1 MKRLSSTF
9 PNMSFHRQLLLIF
22 SIGITLLAIIASLTT
37 AWVTSRQV
45 RTLLIT
51 EGLQVTD
58 NLAEQSILALLYD
71 SGENAMDAV
80 RTTLAFPAIK
90 QVTIFNAAH
99 QVILEQGEGEEHY
112 PVLPEDSFKEPDG
125 NARLATELPGEWHFM
140 APVYT
145 PGNTASEADAL
156 FTAPASKRELL
167 GYVYVIMHKDTLR
180 DIQAATFTNNMA
192 IALGIAAILML
203 VLNTSLTRLTRPLH
217 TLSRLMGHAENGA
230 QEVYAELHGPQEVAH
245 IASAFNTMMASIAE
259 RDTRLREQ
267 NLQLETEVSL
277 RTRELVQARD
287 AALEASRHKSEFLS
301 NISHELRTP
310 LQSIIG
316 YTDVLIE
323 TLEDEHDEQ
332 LLGDLERVMRNAQ
345 HLLSLIDTILAL
357 AKIEAGRMEL
367 NIERVELRQLLD
379 QAEDTVAP
387 LMKTNNNRLQT
398 SLEESEH
405 TLEIDA
411 GKILQVILNLLS
423 NALKF
428 TRDGEVFM
436 RVRHSK
442 SELVIGIEDTGIGI
456 SAEQQSIIFDPFRQ
470 VDGSSTRHFQGT
482 GLGLSITQR
491 FCQLMGGTIR
501 VDSELGHG
509 ATFTVTIPLP
519 LRTTNSKYGTSLDN
533 PVRAIR
539 T

>member
-1 MKRLSSTF
+1 MKQLSATF
-9 PNMSFHRQLLLIF
+9 PAMSFHRQLLLIF
-22 SIGITLLAIIASLTT
+22 SIGITLLAVIASLTT

-51 EGLQVTD
+51 EGLQVTE
-58 NLAEQSILALLYD
+58 NLAEQSVLALLYD

-90 QVTIFNAAH
+90 QVIIFNTAH
-99 QVILEQGEGEEHY
+99 QAILKHGEGHY
-112 PVLPEDSFKEPDG
+112 PAFPDSALQESG
-125 NARLATELPGEWHFM
+125 GETRMVRELPGEWHFM

-145 PGNTASEADAL
+145 PENTESGVDAL
-156 FTAPASKRELL
+156 FTVPASKRELL
-167 GYVYVIMHKDTLR
+167 GHVYVTMHKDTLH

-192 IALGIAAILML
+192 IALCIAAILML

-217 TLSRLMGHAENGA
+217 TLSRLMEHAENGA
-230 QEVYAELHGPQEVAH
+230 KKVVAELHGPQEVAH
-245 IASAFNTMMASIAE
+245 IANAFNTMMASIAE
-259 RDTRLREQ
+259 RDTRLVEQ

-323 TLEDEHDEQ
+323 TLENKNIEQ
-332 LLGDLERVMRNAQ
+332 SLGDLGRVMRNAQ
-345 HLLSLIDTILAL
+345 HLLSLIDTILAM
-357 AKIEAGRMEL
+357 AKTEAGRMEL
-367 NIERVELRQLLD
+367 NIERVELRQLLT
-379 QAEDTVAP
+379 QAEETVAP
-387 LMKTNNNRLQT
+387 LMKANNNRLQA
-398 SLEESEH
+398 SLEESEN

-411 GKILQVILNLLS
+411 GKTLQIILNLLS
-423 NALKF
+423 NAVKF
-428 TRDGEVFM
+428 TREGEIFM
-436 RVRHSK
+436 RVRHSA
-442 SELVIGIEDTGIGI
+442 SELVIVIEDNGIGI
-456 SAEQQSIIFDPFRQ
+456 SAEQQSIIFEPFRQ

-482 GLGLSITQR
+482 GLGLSIAQR
-491 FCQLMGGTIR
+491 FCQLMGGIIS

-519 LRTTNSKYGTSLDN
+519 LRTTDSKHDN
-533 PVRAIR
+533 AANDPKRAIR

>member
-1 MKRLSSTF
+1 
-9 PNMSFHRQLLLIF
+9 MSFHRQLLMIF
-22 SIGITLLAIIASLTT
+22 SIGITLLAIIASITT

-45 RTLLIT
+45 RALLIT
-51 EGLQVTD
+51 EGLQVTE
-58 NLAEQSILALLYD
+58 NLAEQSVLALLYD
-71 SGENAMDAV
+71 SGENAQDAV

-90 QVTIFNAAH
+90 QVTIFNAQH
-99 QVILEQGEGEEHY
+99 QAILEQGEEHS
-112 PVLPEDSFKEPDG
+112 PALPDTIFKASTAKAHLVREM
-125 NARLATELPGEWHFM
+125 TGEWHFM

-145 PGNTASEADAL
+145 PENSESEVDAL
-156 FTAPASKRELL
+156 FAAPASKQELL
-167 GYVYVIMHKDTLR
+167 GHVYVIMHKDTLR

-192 IALGIAAILML
+192 IALGITAILML

-217 TLSRLMGHAENGA
+217 TLSTLMGHAENGA
-230 QEVYAELHGPQEVAH
+230 KNVYAELRGPQEVVH

-259 RDTRLREQ
+259 RDTRLRQQ

-277 RTRELVQARD
+277 RTHELVQARD

-323 TLEDEHDEQ
+323 TLEDEHNEQ
-332 LLGDLERVMRNAQ
+332 SMADLERVMRNAQ

-367 NIERVELRQLLD
+367 NIERVELRRLLD
-379 QAEDTVAP
+379 QAEETVAP
-387 LMKTNNNRLQT
+387 LVKTNNNSLQT
-398 SLEESEH
+398 SLEESET
-405 TLEIDA
+405 TLEIDP
-411 GKILQVILNLLS
+411 GKTLQVILNLLS

-436 RVRHSK
+436 RVRHSP
-442 SELVIGIEDTGIGI
+442 SELVIRIEDTGLGI

-491 FCQLMGGTIR
+491 FCQLMGGTVR
-501 VDSELGHG
+501 VASELGHG
-509 ATFTVTIPLP
+509 AIFTVTIPLP
-519 LRTTNSKYGTSLDN
+519 LQTTDSNHGTSRDDS
-533 PVRAIR
+533 VQTIR

>member
-1 MKRLSSTF
+1 MG
-9 PNMSFHRQLLLIF
+9 Q
-22 SIGITLLAIIASLTT
+22 
-37 AWVTSRQV
+37 
-45 RTLLIT
+45 
-51 EGLQVTD
+51 
-58 NLAEQSILALLYD
+58 AEDGA
-71 SGENAMDAV
+71 
-80 RTTLAFPAIK
+80 
-90 QVTIFNAAH
+90 
-99 QVILEQGEGEEHY
+99 
-112 PVLPEDSFKEPDG
+112 KE
-125 NARLATELPGEWHFM
+125 
-140 APVYT
+140 V
-145 PGNTASEADAL
+145 
-156 FTAPASKRELL
+156 
-167 GYVYVIMHKDTLR
+167 V
-180 DIQAATFTNNMA
+180 
-192 IALGIAAILML
+192 
-203 VLNTSLTRLTRPLH
+203 
-217 TLSRLMGHAENGA
+217 
-230 QEVYAELHGPQEVAH
+230 AELRGPQEVAH

-267 NLQLETEVSL
+267 NLRLETEVSL

-316 YTDVLIE
+316 YTDVLSE
-323 TLEDEHDEQ
+323 TLEDEHNEQ
-332 LLGDLERVMRNAQ
+332 ASGDLERVMRSAQ

-357 AKIEAGRMEL
+357 AKTEAGRMEL
-367 NIERVELRQLLD
+367 DIEQVDLPQLLA
-379 QAEDTVAP
+379 QAEETVAP
-387 LMKTNNNRLQT
+387 LMKANNNRLR
-398 SLEESEH
+398 SNLEESEH

-411 GKILQVILNLLS
+411 GKTLQVILNLLS
-423 NALKF
+423 NAAKF

-436 RVRHSK
+436 NVRHK
-442 SELVIGIEDTGIGI
+442 ASELAISIKDTGIGI

-501 VDSELGHG
+501 VDSELGQG

-519 LRTTNSKYGTSLDN
+519 LRTTDSKHGTSLDK

>member
-1 MKRLSSTF
+1 MKRLSATF
-9 PNMSFHRQLLLIF
+9 TNMSFHRQLLMIF
-22 SIGITLLAIIASLTT
+22 AIGITLLAVIASLTT

-51 EGLQVTD
+51 EGLQVTE
-58 NLAEQSILALLYD
+58 NLAEQSVLALLYD
-71 SGENAMDAV
+71 SGENAIDAV

-90 QVTIFNAAH
+90 KVIIFNAAH
-99 QVILEQGEGEEHY
+99 QAILEQGEGHY
-112 PVLPEDSFKEPDG
+112 PALSDDTFQGPGGK
-125 NARLATELPGEWHFM
+125 ARLVTELPGEWRFI

-156 FTAPASKRELL
+156 FSNPASKRELL
-167 GYVYVIMHKDTLR
+167 GHVYVIMHKETLH
-180 DIQAATFTNNMA
+180 DIQAATFINNMA

-217 TLSRLMGHAENGA
+217 TLSRLMGRAEDGA
-230 QEVYAELHGPQEVAH
+230 KEVVAELRGPQEVSH

-267 NLQLETEVSL
+267 NLWLETEVSL

-316 YTDVLIE
+316 YTDVLLE
-323 TLEDEHDEQ
+323 TLEDERNEQ
-332 LLGDLERVMRNAQ
+332 ALNDLERVMRSAQ

-357 AKIEAGRMEL
+357 AKTEAGRMEL
-367 NIERVELRQLLD
+367 DIEQVDLQQLLA
-379 QAEDTVAP
+379 QAEETVAP
-387 LMKTNNNRLQT
+387 LMRANNNCLQS

-405 TLEIDA
+405 ALEIDA
-411 GKILQVILNLLS
+411 GKTLQVILNLLS
-423 NALKF
+423 NAAKF

-436 RVRHSK
+436 HVRHNA
-442 SELVIGIEDTGIGI
+442 SELAISIKDNGIGI

-509 ATFTVTIPLP
+509 TTFTVTIPLP
-519 LRTTNSKYGTSLDN
+519 LRTTDSKHSTSLDK

>member
-1 MKRLSSTF
+1 MKRLSATSST
-9 PNMSFHRQLLLIF
+9 MSFHRQLLLIF
-22 SIGITLLAIIASLTT
+22 SVGITLLAVIASLTT

-51 EGLQVTD
+51 EGLQITE

-71 SGENAMDAV
+71 SGENAVDAV

-99 QVILEQGEGEEHY
+99 QAILEQGEKHF
-112 PVLPEDSFKEPDG
+112 PALPDNIFKESDRR
-125 NARLATELPGEWHFM
+125 ARLIAELPGEWRFL

-145 PGNTASEADAL
+145 PENTEAEAGAL
-156 FTAPASKRELL
+156 FSAPASKRELL
-167 GYVYVIMHKDTLR
+167 GHVYVIMHKDTLR

-203 VLNTSLTRLTRPLH
+203 VLSASLTRLTRPLH
-217 TLSRLMGHAENGA
+217 SLSRLMGHAENGA
-230 QEVYAELHGPQEVAH
+230 KDVYAEVHGPQEVAH

-259 RDTRLREQ
+259 RDARLREQ
-267 NLQLETEVSL
+267 NLRLETEVSL

-287 AALEASRHKSEFLS
+287 TALEASRHKSEFLS

-323 TLEDEHDEQ
+323 TLEDEHNGQ
-332 LLGDLERVMRNAQ
+332 SSSDLERIMRNAQ

-367 NIERVELRQLLD
+367 NIERVELRQLLA
-379 QAEDTVAP
+379 QAEETVAP
-387 LMKTNNNRLQT
+387 LMKANNNRLQT
-398 SLEESEH
+398 RLEESEN

-411 GKILQVILNLLS
+411 GKTLQIILNLLS
-423 NALKF
+423 NAMKF
-428 TRDGEVFM
+428 TRDGEVLM
-436 RVRHSK
+436 RARHST
-442 SELVIGIEDTGIGI
+442 SELVISIEDTGIGI
-456 SAEQQSIIFDPFRQ
+456 SPEQQSIIFDPFRQ

-501 VDSELGHG
+501 VDSELGRG
-509 ATFTVTIPLP
+509 TIFTVTIPLP
-519 LRTTNSKYGTSLDN
+519 LRTIDSTHGTSLDN

>member
-1 MKRLSSTF
+1 MKRLFATS

-22 SIGITLLAIIASLTT
+22 SVGIILLAVIASITT

-51 EGLQVTD
+51 EGLQVTE
-58 NLAEQSILALLYD
+58 NLAEQSVLALLYD
-71 SGENAMDAV
+71 SGENAMDAA

-90 QVTIFNAAH
+90 QVTIFNVFH
-99 QVILEQGEGEEHY
+99 QAILEQGVEHF
-112 PVLPEDSFKEPDG
+112 PALPDNTFQEPDG
-125 NARLATELPGEWHFM
+125 KTRLVAELPGEWHFM

-145 PGNTASEADAL
+145 PENSDSGVDAL
-156 FTAPASKRELL
+156 FSAHTSKRELL
-167 GYVYVIMHKDTLR
+167 GHVYVVMYKDTLR

-192 IALGIAAILML
+192 IALGIAVILML
-203 VLNTSLTRLTRPLH
+203 VLNASLTRLTRPLH
-217 TLSRLMGHAENGA
+217 TLSRLMGHAEDGA
-230 QEVYAELHGPQEVAH
+230 KEVYAELHGPQEVAH
-245 IASAFNTMMASIAE
+245 IASAFNTMMTSIAE

-267 NLQLETEVSL
+267 NLRLETEVSL

-287 AALEASRHKSEFLS
+287 AALEASRHKSEFLA

-323 TLEDEHDEQ
+323 ALEDEQNEQ
-332 LLGDLERVMRNAQ
+332 SLSDLECVMRNAQ
-345 HLLSLIDTILAL
+345 QLLSLIDTILAL

-367 NIERVELRQLLD
+367 NIERVDLRQLLT
-379 QAEDTVAP
+379 QAEETVAP
-387 LMKTNNNRLQT
+387 LMKANNNQLQIQ
-398 SLEESEH
+398 LEESEH
-405 TLEIDA
+405 PLEIDA
-411 GKILQVILNLLS
+411 GKTLQVILNLLS
-423 NALKF
+423 NAVKF
-428 TRDGEVFM
+428 THDGEVFI
-436 RVRHSK
+436 RARHTI
-442 SELVIGIEDTGIGI
+442 SELVISIEDTGIGI
-456 SAEQQSIIFDPFRQ
+456 STEQQSIIFDPFRQ

-491 FCQLMGGTIR
+491 FCQLMGGSIR

-519 LRTTNSKYGTSLDN
+519 LRTTDSTLG
-533 PVRAIR
+533 A
-539 T
+539 

>member
-1 MKRLSSTF
+1 MKRLPATSTTT
-9 PNMSFHRQLLLIF
+9 SFHRQLLLIF
-22 SIGITLLAIIASLTT
+22 SIGIILLAVIASITT

-51 EGLQVTD
+51 EGLQVTE
-58 NLAEQSILALLYD
+58 NLAEQSVLALLYD

-90 QVTIFNAAH
+90 QVTILNAAH
-99 QVILEQGEGEEHY
+99 QAILEQGEEPYATFGENT
-112 PVLPEDSFKEPDG
+112 FQEPG
-125 NARLATELPGEWHFM
+125 RKARMVTELPVEWHFM

-145 PGNTASEADAL
+145 PENTESEVDTL
-156 FTAPASKRELL
+156 FSGPTSKRELL
-167 GYVYVIMHKDTLR
+167 GHVYVIMRKDTLH

-203 VLNTSLTRLTRPLH
+203 VLNASLTRLTRPLH
-217 TLSRLMGHAENGA
+217 TLSRLMGRAENGA
-230 QEVYAELHGPQEVAH
+230 KKVVAELHGPQEVAH
-245 IASAFNTMMASIAE
+245 IARAFNTMMVSIAD
-259 RDTRLREQ
+259 RDARLREQ

-277 RTRELVQARD
+277 RTHELVQARD

-323 TLEDEHDEQ
+323 TLESKHNEQ
-332 LLGDLERVMRNAQ
+332 SLGDLERVMRNAQ

-357 AKIEAGRMEL
+357 AKIEAGRIDL
-367 NIERVELRQLLD
+367 NIERVELRQLLT
-379 QAEDTVAP
+379 QAEETVAP
-387 LMKTNNNRLQT
+387 LVKANHNRLQA
-398 SLEESEH
+398 SLEESEK

-411 GKILQVILNLLS
+411 GKILQIILNLLS
-423 NALKF
+423 NAVKF
-428 TRDGEVFM
+428 TREGEIFM
-436 RVRHSK
+436 RVRHTT
-442 SELVIGIEDTGIGI
+442 SELVIVIEDTGIGI
-456 SAEQQSIIFDPFRQ
+456 STEQQAIIFEPFRQ

-482 GLGLSITQR
+482 GLGLSIAQR
-491 FCQLMGGTIR
+491 FCQLMGGIIR

-519 LRTTNSKYGTSLDN
+519 LQTTDSKHDTSMDN
-533 PVRAIR
+533 PEQAIR

>member
-1 MKRLSSTF
+1 MKRLSATF
-9 PNMSFHRQLLLIF
+9 PTMSFHRQLLLIF
-22 SIGITLLAIIASLTT
+22 SIGIILLAVIASITT

-45 RTLLIT
+45 RALLIT
-51 EGLQVTD
+51 EGLQVTE
-58 NLAEQSILALLYD
+58 NLAEQSVLALLYD

-99 QVILEQGEGEEHY
+99 QAILEQGEEHF
-112 PVLPEDSFKEPDG
+112 PALPDNTFQEPG
-125 NARLATELPGEWHFM
+125 GKTRLVAELTGEWHFM

-145 PGNTASEADAL
+145 PENTEPEVDAL
-156 FTAPASKRELL
+156 FSAPAPKRELL
-167 GYVYVIMHKDTLR
+167 GHVYVVMHKDTLR

-203 VLNTSLTRLTRPLH
+203 VLNASLTRLTRPLH

-230 QEVYAELHGPQEVAH
+230 KEVVAKLHGPQEVTH

-267 NLQLETEVSL
+267 NLRLETEVSL

-301 NISHELRTP
+301 TISHELRTP

-323 TLEDEHDEQ
+323 SMENEHNEQ
-332 LLGDLERVMRNAQ
+332 SLGDLERVMRNAQ
-345 HLLSLIDTILAL
+345 QLLSLINTILAL
-357 AKIEAGRMEL
+357 SKIEAGRMEL
-367 NIERVELRQLLD
+367 NITQVDLRQLLT
-379 QAEDTVAP
+379 QAEETVVP
-387 LMKTNNNRLQT
+387 LMKANNNRLKI

-411 GKILQVILNLLS
+411 GKILQIILNLLS
-423 NALKF
+423 NAVKF

-436 RVRHSK
+436 RVRHNS

-482 GLGLSITQR
+482 GLGLSITLR

-519 LRTTNSKYGTSLDN
+519 LRTTDSKHGTSPNN

>member
-1 MKRLSSTF
+1 MKRLFATSPT
-9 PNMSFHRQLLLIF
+9 MSFHRQLLLIF
-22 SIGITLLAIIASLTT
+22 SIGILLLAVIASITT

-45 RTLLIT
+45 RTLLIA
-51 EGLQVTD
+51 EGLQVTE
-58 NLAEQSILALLYD
+58 NLAKQSVLALLYD

-80 RTTLAFPAIK
+80 RATLAFPDIK
-90 QVTIFNAAH
+90 QVTIFNAVNQA
-99 QVILEQGEGEEHY
+99 ILEQGEGHF
-112 PVLPEDSFKEPDG
+112 PVLPDNTFQEPDG
-125 NARLATELPGEWHFM
+125 KTRLVAEPSEEWHFM

-145 PGNTASEADAL
+145 PGITESEVDVL
-156 FTAPASKRELL
+156 FSAPESKPELL
-167 GYVYVIMHKDTLR
+167 GHVYVIMRKDTLR

-203 VLNTSLTRLTRPLH
+203 VLNASLTRLTRPLH

-230 QEVYAELHGPQEVAH
+230 KNVYAELHGPQEVAH

-287 AALEASRHKSEFLS
+287 AALEASRHKSEFLA

-323 TLEDEHDEQ
+323 TLEDGSNEQ
-332 LLGDLERVMRNAQ
+332 SLGDLECVMRNAQ
-345 HLLSLIDTILAL
+345 QLLSLIDTILAL

-367 NIERVELRQLLD
+367 NIEQVDLQQLLA
-379 QAEDTVAP
+379 QAEETVAP
-387 LMKTNNNRLQT
+387 LMSANNNRLQI
-398 SLEESEH
+398 SLEEDEH
-405 TLEIDA
+405 PLEIDA
-411 GKILQVILNLLS
+411 GKTLQVILNLLS

-428 TRDGEVFM
+428 TRDGEVFI
-436 RVRHSK
+436 RARHRN
-442 SELVIGIEDTGIGI
+442 SELVISVEDTGIGI
-456 SAEQQSIIFDPFRQ
+456 STEQQSIIFDPFRQ

-491 FCQLMGGTIR
+491 FCQRMGGSIR

-519 LRTTNSKYGTSLDN
+519 LQTIDSIPSSPST
-533 PVRAIR
+533 
-539 T
+539 